1 MLERIN
7 KFFQRKKPQGKA
19 NSGRLITAD
28 KHALTPDMMSADAL
42 KVVKTLQRAGFE
54 AYIVGGGVRDQL
66 LDLKPK
72 DFDVATNAE
81 PDQVKP
87 LFRRARIIGRRF
99 QIVHVQYSREI
110 IEVTTFRSNQ
120 QSQQTNGTRRQT
132 DTGMLTRDNVFGTL
146 SDDASRRDLSINALY
161 YNPTDNTLRD
171 FADGLSDIKKRIVR
185 IMGDPATRFRE
196 DPVRLLRVVRFA
208 AKLGFRI
215 DAKTAAPMAGLADN
229 LAQVSAPRFFD
240 ESLKLFMSG
249 QGLATYKLLQEYA
262 FFDYIVPD
270 LNACLQRDAIAER
283 LIEQAFTNTDLR
295 VRSRKRVTPAFIYA
309 ALLWPAVAQ
318 RSKEYREQGE
328 APLSAL
334 RRAADN
340 ALSRQVAVTAIPKR
354 FSIPMREIWELQL
367 SLPRRAGAR
376 AERLCSHP
384 RFRAAY
390 DFVLLREESGED
402 LEGLGDWWTRYQE
415 CDTQERLDMA
425 SQIKEPRRS
434 RPRRRRPKTRK
445 DPSTNAE

>member
-87 LFRRARIIGRRF
+87 LFRRARVIGRRF

-120 QSQQTNGTRRQT
+120 QSQKTNGTRRQT

-161 YNPTDNTLRD
+161 Y
-171 FADGLSDIKKRIVR
+171 
-185 IMGDPATRFRE
+185 
-196 DPVRLLRVVRFA
+196 
-208 AKLGFRI
+208 
-215 DAKTAAPMAGLADN
+215 
-229 LAQVSAPRFFD
+229 
-240 ESLKLFMSG
+240 
-249 QGLATYKLLQEYA
+249 
-262 FFDYIVPD
+262 
-270 LNACLQRDAIAER
+270 
-283 LIEQAFTNTDLR
+283 
-295 VRSRKRVTPAFIYA
+295 
-309 ALLWPAVAQ
+309 
-318 RSKEYREQGE
+318 
-328 APLSAL
+328 
-334 RRAADN
+334 
-340 ALSRQVAVTAIPKR
+340 
-354 FSIPMREIWELQL
+354 L
-367 SLPRRAGAR
+367 SLI
-376 AERLCSHP
+376 H
-384 RFRAAY
+384 
-390 DFVLLREESGED
+390 
-402 LEGLGDWWTRYQE
+402 
-415 CDTQERLDMA
+415 
-425 SQIKEPRRS
+425 I
-434 RPRRRRPKTRK
+434 
-445 DPSTNAE
+445 